1 VQAFI
6 LSAGK
11 GTRLLPYTN
20 ILPKPLFPILGK
32 PIIEIILD
40 QLKNLGITSIGINV
54 FHLKEKL
61 LNFLKSYQKRN
72 PQLEIRIFEE
82 RELLGTGGAILN
94 AKNFFKE
101 KALIINS
108 DTLTNFDFKKLYF
121 FSTYSSSPVI
131 MVLYKGEKD
140 NVYVDLDSDT
150 VLSFRKY
157 EKNLFTFTFAG
168 IQIIDPHIIKY
179 FPFKKDLIEIYQEL
193 IERKINISAYIENNS
208 YFKDIGTIKNYLK
221 AHEDILV
228 NKVKIPEVP
237 FYSNSLVIKSK
248 NIDKSVVFEDWVYIE
263 EDTIIEN
270 NTQLLRVI
278 SWKGAYIKSGI
289 YKDKILI

>member
-1 VQAFI
+1 MQAFI

-11 GTRLLPYTN
+11 GTRLLPYTK

-40 QLKNLGITSIGINV
+40 QLKKLGITSIGINV

-72 PQLEIRIFEE
+72 PQLEIQIFEE
-82 RELLGTGGAILN
+82 QELLGTGGAILN

-101 KALIINS
+101 RTLIINS
-108 DTLTNFDFKKLYF
+108 DILTNFDFKKLYF
-121 FSTYSSSPVI
+121 FSTYLSSPVI
-131 MVLYKGEKD
+131 MVLYKGEKN
-140 NVYVDLDSDT
+140 NVCVDLDSNII
-150 VLSFRKY
+150 LSFRKY
-157 EKNLFTFTFAG
+157 KKDLFTFAG
-168 IQIIDPHIIKY
+168 IQIIDPYIIKY

-193 IERKINISAYIENNS
+193 IKRKFSISAYIENNS

-221 AHEDILV
+221 AHEDILI
-228 NKVKIPEVP
+228 NKIKIPEVP

-248 NIDKSVVFEDWVYIE
+248 NINNNVVLKDWVYIE

-270 NTQLLRVI
+270 NTQLSRVI

-289 YKDKILI
+289 YENKILI

>member
-11 GTRLLPYTN
+11 GTRLLPYTK

-40 QLKNLGITSIGINV
+40 QLKKLGITSIGINV

-61 LNFLKSYQKRN
+61 LNFLKSYQNRN
-72 PQLEIRIFEE
+72 PQLEIQIFEE
-82 RELLGTGGAILN
+82 QELLGTGGAILN

-101 KALIINS
+101 RTLIINS
-108 DTLTNFDFKKLYF
+108 DILTNFDFKKLYF
-121 FSTYSSSPVI
+121 FSTYLSSPVI
-131 MVLYKGEKD
+131 MVLYKGEKN
-140 NVYVDLDSDT
+140 NVCVNLDSNII
-150 VLSFRKY
+150 LSFRKY
-157 EKNLFTFTFAG
+157 KKNLFTFAG
-168 IQIIDPHIIKY
+168 IQIIDPYIIKY

-193 IERKINISAYIENNS
+193 IKRKFNISAYIENNS

-221 AHEDILV
+221 AHEDILI
-228 NKVKIPEVP
+228 NKIKIPEVP

-248 NIDKSVVFEDWVYIE
+248 NINNNVVLKDWVYIE
-263 EDTIIEN
+263 KDTIIEN
-270 NTQLLRVI
+270 NTQLSRVI

>member
-1 VQAFI
+1 MQAFI

-11 GTRLLPYTN
+11 GTRLLPYTK

-40 QLKNLGITSIGINV
+40 QLKKLGITSIGINV

-72 PQLEIRIFEE
+72 PQLEIQIFEE
-82 RELLGTGGAILN
+82 QELLGTGGAILN

-101 KALIINS
+101 RTLIINS
-108 DTLTNFDFKKLYF
+108 DILINFDFKKLYF
-121 FSTYSSSPVI
+121 FSTYLSSPVI
-131 MVLYKGEKD
+131 MVLYKGEKN
-140 NVYVDLDSDT
+140 NVCVDLDFNII
-150 VLSFRKY
+150 LSFRKY
-157 EKNLFTFTFAG
+157 KKNLFTFAG
-168 IQIIDPHIIKY
+168 IQIIDPYIIKY

-193 IERKINISAYIENNS
+193 IKRKFNISAYIENNS

-221 AHEDILV
+221 AHEDILI

-248 NIDKSVVFEDWVYIE
+248 NIDKNVVLKDWVYIE

-270 NTQLLRVI
+270 NTQLSRVI

-289 YKDKILI
+289 YEDKILI

>member
-1 VQAFI
+1 MQAFI

-11 GTRLLPYTN
+11 GTRLLPYTK

-40 QLKNLGITSIGINV
+40 QLKKLGITSIGINV

-72 PQLEIRIFEE
+72 PQLEIQIFEE
-82 RELLGTGGAILN
+82 QELLGTGGAILN

-101 KALIINS
+101 RTLIINS
-108 DTLTNFDFKKLYF
+108 DILINFDFKKLYF
-121 FSTYSSSPVI
+121 FSTYLSSPVI
-131 MVLYKGEKD
+131 MVLYKGEKN
-140 NVYVDLDSDT
+140 NVCVNLDSNII
-150 VLSFRKY
+150 LSFRKY
-157 EKNLFTFTFAG
+157 KKNLFTFAG
-168 IQIIDPHIIKY
+168 IQIIDPYIIKY

-193 IERKINISAYIENNS
+193 IKRKFSISAYIENNS

-221 AHEDILV
+221 AHEDILI

-248 NIDKSVVFEDWVYIE
+248 NIDKNVVLKDWVYIE

-270 NTQLLRVI
+270 NTQLSRVI

>member
-1 VQAFI
+1 MQAFI

-11 GTRLLPYTN
+11 GTRLLPYTK

-40 QLKNLGITSIGINV
+40 QLKKLGITSIGINV

-61 LNFLKSYQKRN
+61 LNFLKSYQNRN
-72 PQLEIRIFEE
+72 PQLEIQIFEE
-82 RELLGTGGAILN
+82 QELLGTGGAILN

-101 KALIINS
+101 RTLIINS
-108 DTLTNFDFKKLYF
+108 DILINFDFKKLYF
-121 FSTYSSSPVI
+121 FSTYLSSPVI
-131 MVLYKGEKD
+131 MVLYKGEKN
-140 NVYVDLDSDT
+140 NVCVDLDSNII
-150 VLSFRKY
+150 LSFREYK
-157 EKNLFTFTFAG
+157 KDLFTFAG
-168 IQIIDPHIIKY
+168 IQIIDPYIIKY

-193 IERKINISAYIENNS
+193 IKRKFSISAYIENNS

-221 AHEDILV
+221 AHEDILI

-248 NIDKSVVFEDWVYIE
+248 NIDKNVVLKDWVYIE

-270 NTQLLRVI
+270 NTQLSRVI

>member
-11 GTRLLPYTN
+11 GTRLLPYTK

-40 QLKNLGITSIGINV
+40 QLKKLGITSIGINV

-72 PQLEIRIFEE
+72 PQLEIQIFEE
-82 RELLGTGGAILN
+82 QELLGTGGAILN

-101 KALIINS
+101 RTLIINS
-108 DTLTNFDFKKLYF
+108 DILINFDFKKLYF
-121 FSTYSSSPVI
+121 FSTYLSSPVI
-131 MVLYKGEKD
+131 MVLYKGEKN
-140 NVYVDLDSDT
+140 NVCVDLDSNII
-150 VLSFRKY
+150 LSFREYK
-157 EKNLFTFTFAG
+157 KDLFTFAG
-168 IQIIDPHIIKY
+168 IQIIDPYIIKY

-193 IERKINISAYIENNS
+193 IKRKFSISAYIENNS

-221 AHEDILV
+221 AHEDILI

-248 NIDKSVVFEDWVYIE
+248 NIDKNVVLKDWVYIE

-270 NTQLLRVI
+270 NTQLSRVI

>member
-1 VQAFI
+1 MQAFI

-11 GTRLLPYTN
+11 GTRLLPYTK

-40 QLKNLGITSIGINV
+40 QLKKLGITSIGINV

-61 LNFLKSYQKRN
+61 LNFLKSYQNRN
-72 PQLEIRIFEE
+72 PQLEIQIFEE
-82 RELLGTGGAILN
+82 QELLGTGGAILN

-101 KALIINS
+101 RTLIINS
-108 DTLTNFDFKKLYF
+108 DILTNFDFKKLYF
-121 FSTYSSSPVI
+121 FSTYLSSPVI
-131 MVLYKGEKD
+131 MVLYKGEKN
-140 NVYVDLDSDT
+140 NVCVDLDSNII
-150 VLSFRKY
+150 LSFRKY
-157 EKNLFTFTFAG
+157 KKNLFTFAG
-168 IQIIDPHIIKY
+168 IQIIDPYIIKY

-193 IERKINISAYIENNS
+193 IKRKFNISAYIENNS

-221 AHEDILV
+221 AHEDILI

-248 NIDKSVVFEDWVYIE
+248 NIDNNVVLKDWVYIE
-263 EDTIIEN
+263 KDTIIEN
-270 NTQLLRVI
+270 NTQLSRVI

-289 YKDKILI
+289 YENKILI

>member
-1 VQAFI
+1 MQAFI

-11 GTRLLPYTN
+11 GTRLLPYTK

-40 QLKNLGITSIGINV
+40 QLKKLGITSIGINV

-61 LNFLKSYQKRN
+61 LNFLKSYQNRN
-72 PQLEIRIFEE
+72 PQLEIQIFEE
-82 RELLGTGGAILN
+82 QELLGTGGAILN

-101 KALIINS
+101 RTLIINS
-108 DTLTNFDFKKLYF
+108 DILTNFDFKKLYF
-121 FSTYSSSPVI
+121 FSTYLSSPVI
-131 MVLYKGEKD
+131 MVLYKGEKN
-140 NVYVDLDSDT
+140 NVCVDLDSNII
-150 VLSFRKY
+150 LSFRKY
-157 EKNLFTFTFAG
+157 KKNLFTFAG
-168 IQIIDPHIIKY
+168 IQIIDPYIIKY

-193 IERKINISAYIENNS
+193 IKRKFNISAYIENNS

-221 AHEDILV
+221 AHEDILI

-248 NIDKSVVFEDWVYIE
+248 NIDKNVVFKDWVYIE

-270 NTQLLRVI
+270 NTQLSRVI

-289 YKDKILI
+289 YEDKILI

>member
-1 VQAFI
+1 MQAFI

-11 GTRLLPYTN
+11 GTRLLPYTK

-40 QLKNLGITSIGINV
+40 QLKKLGITSIGINV

-61 LNFLKSYQKRN
+61 LNFLKSYQNRN
-72 PQLEIRIFEE
+72 PQLEIQIFEE
-82 RELLGTGGAILN
+82 QELLGTGGAILN

-101 KALIINS
+101 RTLIINS
-108 DTLTNFDFKKLYF
+108 DILINFDFKKLYF
-121 FSTYSSSPVI
+121 FSTYLSSPVI
-131 MVLYKGEKD
+131 MVLYKGEKN
-140 NVYVDLDSDT
+140 NVCVDLDSNII
-150 VLSFRKY
+150 LSFRKY
-157 EKNLFTFTFAG
+157 KKDLFTFAG
-168 IQIIDPHIIKY
+168 IQIIDPYIIKY

-193 IERKINISAYIENNS
+193 IKRKFSISAYIENNS

-221 AHEDILV
+221 AHEDILI

-248 NIDKSVVFEDWVYIE
+248 NIDKNVVLKDWVYIE

-270 NTQLLRVI
+270 NTQLSRVI

-289 YKDKILI
+289 YENKILI

>member
-1 VQAFI
+1 MQAFI

-11 GTRLLPYTN
+11 GTRLLPYTK

-40 QLKNLGITSIGINV
+40 QLKKLGITSIGINV

-61 LNFLKSYQKRN
+61 LNFLKSYQNRN
-72 PQLEIRIFEE
+72 PQLEIQIFEE
-82 RELLGTGGAILN
+82 QELLGTGGAILN

-101 KALIINS
+101 RTLIINS
-108 DTLTNFDFKKLYF
+108 DILTNFDFKKLYF
-121 FSTYSSSPVI
+121 FSTYLSSPVI
-131 MVLYKGEKD
+131 MVLYKGEKN
-140 NVYVDLDSDT
+140 NVCVDLDSNII
-150 VLSFRKY
+150 LSFRKY
-157 EKNLFTFTFAG
+157 KKNLFTFAG
-168 IQIIDPHIIKY
+168 IQIIDPYIIKY

-193 IERKINISAYIENNS
+193 IKRKFNISAYIENNS

-221 AHEDILV
+221 AHEDILI
-228 NKVKIPEVP
+228 NKIKIPEVP

-248 NIDKSVVFEDWVYIE
+248 NINNNVVLKDWVYIE
-263 EDTIIEN
+263 KDTIIEN
-270 NTQLLRVI
+270 NTQLSRVI

>member
-1 VQAFI
+1 MQAFI

-11 GTRLLPYTN
+11 GTRLLPYTK

-40 QLKNLGITSIGINV
+40 QLKKLGITSIGINV

-72 PQLEIRIFEE
+72 PQLEIQIFEE
-82 RELLGTGGAILN
+82 QELLGTGGAILN

-101 KALIINS
+101 RTLIINS
-108 DTLTNFDFKKLYF
+108 DILINFDFKKLYF
-121 FSTYSSSPVI
+121 FSTYLSSPVI
-131 MVLYKGEKD
+131 MVLYKGEKN
-140 NVYVDLDSDT
+140 NVCVDLDSNII
-150 VLSFRKY
+150 LSFREYK
-157 EKNLFTFTFAG
+157 KDLFTFAG
-168 IQIIDPHIIKY
+168 IQIIDPYIIKY

-193 IERKINISAYIENNS
+193 IKRKFNISAYIENNS

-221 AHEDILV
+221 AHEDILI

-248 NIDKSVVFEDWVYIE
+248 NIDKNVVLKDWVYIE

-270 NTQLLRVI
+270 NTQLSRVI

-289 YKDKILI
+289 YEDKILI

>member
-11 GTRLLPYTN
+11 GTRLLPYTK

-40 QLKNLGITSIGINV
+40 QLKKLGITSIGINV

-72 PQLEIRIFEE
+72 PQLEIQIFEE
-82 RELLGTGGAILN
+82 QELLGTGGAILN

-101 KALIINS
+101 RTLIINS
-108 DTLTNFDFKKLYF
+108 DILTNFDFKKLYF
-121 FSTYSSSPVI
+121 FSTYLSSPVI
-131 MVLYKGEKD
+131 MVLYKGEKN
-140 NVYVDLDSDT
+140 NVCVDLDSNII
-150 VLSFRKY
+150 LSFRKY
-157 EKNLFTFTFAG
+157 KKNLFTFAG
-168 IQIIDPHIIKY
+168 IQIIDPYIIKY

-193 IERKINISAYIENNS
+193 IKRKFNISAYIENNS

-221 AHEDILV
+221 AHEDILI

-248 NIDKSVVFEDWVYIE
+248 NIDENVVLKDWVYIE
-263 EDTIIEN
+263 EDTIVEN
-270 NTQLLRVI
+270 NTQLSRVI

-289 YKDKILI
+289 YENKILI

>member
-11 GTRLLPYTN
+11 GTRLLPYTK

-40 QLKNLGITSIGINV
+40 QLKKLGITSIGINV

-61 LNFLKSYQKRN
+61 LNFLKSYQNRN
-72 PQLEIRIFEE
+72 PQLEIQIFEE
-82 RELLGTGGAILN
+82 QELLGTGGAILN

-101 KALIINS
+101 RTLIINS
-108 DTLTNFDFKKLYF
+108 DILTNFDFKKLYF
-121 FSTYSSSPVI
+121 FSTYLSSPVI
-131 MVLYKGEKD
+131 MVLYKGEKN
-140 NVYVDLDSDT
+140 NVCVNLDSNII
-150 VLSFRKY
+150 LSFRKY
-157 EKNLFTFTFAG
+157 KKNLFTFAG
-168 IQIIDPHIIKY
+168 IQIIDPYIIKY

-193 IERKINISAYIENNS
+193 IKRKFNISAYIENNS

-221 AHEDILV
+221 AHEDILI

-248 NIDKSVVFEDWVYIE
+248 NINNNVVFKDWVYIE

-270 NTQLLRVI
+270 NTQLSRVI

>member
-1 VQAFI
+1 MQAFI

-11 GTRLLPYTN
+11 GTRLLPYTK

-40 QLKNLGITSIGINV
+40 QLKKLGITSIGINV

-61 LNFLKSYQKRN
+61 LNFLKSYQNRN
-72 PQLEIRIFEE
+72 PQLEIQIFEE
-82 RELLGTGGAILN
+82 QELLGTGGAILN

-101 KALIINS
+101 RTLIINS
-108 DTLTNFDFKKLYF
+108 DILTNFDFKKLYF
-121 FSTYSSSPVI
+121 FSTYLSSPVI
-131 MVLYKGEKD
+131 MVLYKGEKN
-140 NVYVDLDSDT
+140 NVCVNLDSNII
-150 VLSFRKY
+150 LSFRKY
-157 EKNLFTFTFAG
+157 KKNLFTFAG
-168 IQIIDPHIIKY
+168 IQIIDPYIIKY

-193 IERKINISAYIENNS
+193 IKRKFNISAYIENNS

-221 AHEDILV
+221 AHEDILI
-228 NKVKIPEVP
+228 NKIKIPEVP

-248 NIDKSVVFEDWVYIE
+248 NIDKNVVFKDWVYIE

-270 NTQLLRVI
+270 NTQLSRVI

-289 YKDKILI
+289 YEDKILI

>member
-1 VQAFI
+1 MQAFI

-11 GTRLLPYTN
+11 GTRLLPYTK

-40 QLKNLGITSIGINV
+40 QLKKLGITSIGINV

-61 LNFLKSYQKRN
+61 LNFLKSYQNKN
-72 PQLEIRIFEE
+72 PQLEIQIFEE
-82 RELLGTGGAILN
+82 QELLGTGGAILN

-101 KALIINS
+101 RTLIINS
-108 DTLTNFDFKKLYF
+108 DILTNFDFKKLYF
-121 FSTYSSSPVI
+121 FSTYLSSPVI
-131 MVLYKGEKD
+131 MVLYKGEKN
-140 NVYVDLDSDT
+140 NVCVDFDSNII
-150 VLSFRKY
+150 LSFRKY
-157 EKNLFTFTFAG
+157 KKNLFTFAG
-168 IQIIDPHIIKY
+168 IQIIDPYIIKY
-179 FPFKKDLIEIYQEL
+179 FPFKKDFIEIYQEL
-193 IERKINISAYIENNS
+193 IKRKFNISAYIENNS

-221 AHEDILV
+221 AHEDILI
-228 NKVKIPEVP
+228 NKIKIPEVP

-248 NIDKSVVFEDWVYIE
+248 NIDKNVVLKDWVYIE

-270 NTQLLRVI
+270 NTQLSRVI

-289 YKDKILI
+289 YENKILI

>member
-1 VQAFI
+1 MQAFI

-11 GTRLLPYTN
+11 GTRLLPYTK

-40 QLKNLGITSIGINV
+40 QLKNLGITSVGINV

-61 LNFLKSYQKRN
+61 LNFLKSYQNRN
-72 PQLEIRIFEE
+72 PQLEIQIFEE
-82 RELLGTGGAILN
+82 QELLGTGGAIFN

-101 KALIINS
+101 RTLIINS
-108 DTLTNFDFKKLYF
+108 DILTNFDFKKLYF
-121 FSTYSSSPVI
+121 FSTYLSSPVI
-131 MVLYKGEKD
+131 MVLYKGEKN
-140 NVYVDLDSDT
+140 NVCVDLDSNII
-150 VLSFRKY
+150 LSFRKY
-157 EKNLFTFTFAG
+157 KKNLFTFAG
-168 IQIIDPHIIKY
+168 IQIIDPYIIKY

-193 IERKINISAYIENNS
+193 IEGKINISAYIENNS

-221 AHEDILV
+221 AHEDILI
-228 NKVKIPEVP
+228 NKIKIPEVP

-248 NIDKSVVFEDWVYIE
+248 NIDENVVLKDWVYIE

-270 NTQLLRVI
+270 NTQLSRVI

-289 YKDKILI
+289 YENKILI